1 MLEALLMGGPLL
13 RECVGGLYVEEFAY
27 LLTYIEIEINEIC
40 PPFLKKRTDII
51 GIILKEGREIVGTL
65 KRIPMHMSPVAMV
78 ADTYVT
84 HYLLSAMVSLHWH
97 CEGLGGISSGYD
109 APVAVGLLIIGV
121 A

>member
-1 MLEALLMGGPLL
+1 MGGPLL

-65 KRIPMHMSPVAMV
+65 KRIPMHMSPV
-78 ADTYVT
+78 VT

-109 APVAVGLLIIGV
+109 APVAVGLFIIGV